1 MKRLLRITG
10 NIWMLLLLCLFAGT
24 SGAAEKVE
32 TPAACK
38 LCGMNRTS
46 FAHSRMLITYT
57 DGSSVGTCSLQCVS
71 ETEIPKGKTIASV
84 KVADYGTRK
93 LVDAKKATWV
103 IGGDKP
109 GVMTEVAKWAFGRK
123 ADAEAFVKKH
133 GGTLATYDEALK
145 ASREQQAPAA
155 HHMH

>member
-1 MKRLLRITG
+1 MKQLLKITG
-10 NIWMLLLLCLFAGT
+10 TIWMLLLLCLLAGT
-24 SGAAEKVE
+24 CSAADKVE
-32 TPAACK
+32 APTACE
-38 LCGMNRTS
+38 LCGMNRTM
-46 FAHSRMLITYT
+46 FAFSRMLITYT
-57 DGSSVGTCSLQCVS
+57 DGSSVGTCSLQCAS
-71 ETEIPKGKTIASV
+71 ETETPKGKTIASI

-103 IGGDKP
+103 IGGDKQ
-109 GVMTEVAKWAFGRK
+109 GVMTDVAKWAFGRK

-133 GGTLATYDEALK
+133 GGSIATFDEALK